1 MSSSRAACSSARWY
15 FWEILNDL
23 DVLPCHTMD
32 AAKYE
37 RLGIPYPLAGVE
49 PMDASRAREL
59 RATILA
65 ARERTLANRG

>member
-15 FWEILNDL
+15 FWEILNGL
-23 DVLPCHTMD
+23 DVLPYHTMGV
-32 AAKYE
+32 AKYE

-65 ARERTLANRG
+65 ARERALANRG